1 MSEKQFKY
9 NVNKNAIEYNNHHF
23 AYLNGEEFKI
33 TKKLN
38 TLAEENENLKLQI
51 NGNEKFVRE
60 MQSLMEA
67 LLKTKKRLKEEN
79 IKQNE
84 KIRLLEID
92 CEKKL
97 VENIGDCW
105 SELNIVQN
113 ELDMA
118 IEQGF
123 SPSTAYIN
131 YIKEKSEK
139 F

>member
-1 MSEKQFKY
+1 MSEKFKY
-9 NVNKNAIEYNNHHF
+9 NVNNNTIEYDNHHF
-23 AYLNGEEFKI
+23 AYLNGEELKI
-33 TKKLN
+33 ARKLN
-38 TLAEENENLKLQI
+38 TLAEENEKLKLQI
-51 NGNEKFVRE
+51 NGNEKFVRQ
-60 MQSLMEA
+60 MQSLMED
-67 LLKTKKRLKEEN
+67 LLKINKRLKEEN
-79 IKQNE
+79 AEQKE
-84 KIRLLEID
+84 KIRLLEIE

-123 SPSTAYIN
+123 PPSTTYIN